1 MAVVSIPD
9 ERREI
14 VDPAEIAAFLE
25 PFGIWY
31 EKWDVAGRITDGA
44 SHEEILAAY
53 KPEIDRLNARG
64 GFVTADVIDVNPDTP
79 GLDAMLDK
87 FKVEHTHDEDEV
99 RFVVDGS
106 GIFHVNP
113 VSAPVFSVEMQ
124 AGDLINVPRGTQ
136 HWFNLCQEKSIKTIR
151 LFQDPGGWT
160 PFYIEESAH
169 IRYEPLCFGP
179 SYLPRDKESVSKER
193 VGKELAGKEKE

>member
-9 ERREI
+9 EKREI
-14 VDPAEIAAFLE
+14 TDPQEIARFLE
-25 PFGIWY
+25 PYGIWY
-31 EKWDVAGRITDGA
+31 EKWDVAGRLKDGA
-44 SHEEILAAY
+44 THEEILAEYA
-53 KPEIDRLNARG
+53 PEIERLNKRG
-64 GFVTADVIDVNPDTP
+64 GFVTADVIDVNPETP

-113 VSAPVFSVEMQ
+113 VSNPVFAVEMH

-136 HWFNLCQEKSIKTIR
+136 HWFNLCKDKTIKTIR
-151 LFQDPGGWT
+151 LFQDPSGWT
-160 PFYIEESAH
+160 PHYMEKSVH
-169 IRYEPLCFGP
+169 VKYDPVCFGP
-179 SYLPRDKESVSKER
+179 SYLPSA
-193 VGKELAGKEKE
+193 LAKGEKS

>member
-9 ERREI
+9 EKREI
-14 VDPAEIAAFLE
+14 TDPQEIARFLE
-25 PFGIWY
+25 PYGIWY
-31 EKWDVAGRITDGA
+31 EKWDVAGRLKDGA
-44 SHEEILAAY
+44 THEEILAEYA
-53 KPEIDRLNARG
+53 PEIERLNKRG
-64 GFVTADVIDVNPDTP
+64 GFVTADVIDVNPETP

-113 VSAPVFSVEMQ
+113 VSNPVFAVEMH

-136 HWFNLCQEKSIKTIR
+136 HWFNLCKDKTIKTIR
-151 LFQDPGGWT
+151 LFQDPSGWT
-160 PFYIEESAH
+160 PHYIEKSVH
-169 IRYEPLCFGP
+169 VKYDPVCFGP
-179 SYLPRDKESVSKER
+179 SYLPSA
-193 VGKELAGKEKE
+193 LAKGEKS

>member
-9 ERREI
+9 EKREI

-31 EKWDVAGRITDGA
+31 EKWDVAGRIADGA

-53 KPEIDRLNARG
+53 KPEIERLNARG
-64 GFVTADVIDVNPDTP
+64 GFVTADVIDVNPETP

-169 IRYEPLCFGP
+169 VRYEPLCFGP
-179 SYLPRDKESVSKER
+179 SYLPRDKESVSKEW